1 VYRGAT
7 LYLNKGRGGVRLEM
21 ENETYIK
28 RRESLEAQLERRR
41 LLEAKLTDLK
51 DELDNIRG
59 MYLWRT
65 N

>member
-1 VYRGAT
+1 
-7 LYLNKGRGGVRLEM
+7 M